1 MSVLATIRYE
11 LRIQRR
17 LARRNPV
24 FNRCVLASAVA
35 AMLPDTIALIRWV
48 LA

>member
-1 MSVLATIRYE
+1 MSVIATIRYE

-17 LARRNPV
+17 LMRRHPV
-24 FNRCVLASAVA
+24 LNRCIVASAVA
-35 AMLPDTIALIRWV
+35 AMLPDTIALVRMV